1 MKTFY
6 KRNFYNKTR
15 PFGTWGRFKK
25 RMDNDQQN
33 AIDAE
38 NKREGARIGAD
49 IAKVSAQERTKAAE
63 LGRKIADKLLD
74 QD

>member
-1 MKTFY
+1 MKDELERI
-6 KRNFYNKTR
+6 K
-15 PFGTWGRFKK
+15 
-25 RMDNDQQN
+25 
-33 AIDAE
+33 IDAE